1 MTAISAT
8 KARDNI
14 YQLISDVNANCQPIT
29 ITNNKGRNAVLIGE
43 EDWRAIEETLFL
55 MRSKDIPLEVCAENM
70 NVSTKT
76 IDRLHKK
83 VKDKV
88 GRIINE
94 VHKGGLT
101 KAETESPC

>member
-1 MTAISAT
+1 MKICDFTMPEIRYLLAECNFT
-8 KARDNI
+8 K
-14 YQLISDVNANCQPIT
+14 
-29 ITNNKGRNAVLIGE
+29 E
-43 EDWRAIEETLFL
+43 EETLFL
-55 MRSKDIPLEVCAENM
+55 MRSKDIPLEMCAENM

-101 KAETESPC
+101 KGA